1 MCGPPAWQLVSSA
14 GADGVSGGALP
25 WRPQPARRRA
35 ERLPVSRANSD
46 GRPGRGPRRAR
57 AAGGGGERQMD
68 RATCGQQRQQ
78 REGGDEQQR
87 GRERRV
93 DSTAWTPVPP
103 VGLRR
108 RAAALGQPAAQRLHG
123 CGQHRGTR
131 PEAHPPPPREQ
142 IRRPPGRRAL
152 VARRARGGS
161 GRPSGRG
168 QSPRSAPQPTART
181 GCRGRLAPSRPQRPP
196 GLREE
201 LPALGAALPG
211 PQEGWRIL
219 GLSGEHRR
227 VILELHPREFGLH
240 WSAAART
247 AGPRPRGRAPRQL
260 LGRGSVAWPAAG
272 RRL

>member
-68 RATCGQQRQQ
+68 RQT
-78 REGGDEQQR
+78 
-87 GRERRV
+87 RRI
-93 DSTAWTPVPP
+93 
-103 VGLRR
+103 GLHR
-108 RAAALGQPAAQRLHG
+108 HG
-123 CGQHRGTR
+123 
-131 PEAHPPPPREQ
+131 Q

>member
-68 RATCGQQRQQ
+68 RQTRRIGLHRLWSLLAQPRPKASAAERDVWAAAATAGR
-78 REGGDEQQR
+78 R
-87 GRERRV
+87 GRAAER
-93 DSTAWTPVPP
+93 
-103 VGLRR
+103 
-108 RAAALGQPAAQRLHG
+108 QR
-123 CGQHRGTR
+123 
-131 PEAHPPPPREQ
+131 Q

-247 AGPRPRGRAPRQL
+247 AGPRPRGRAAWAA
-260 LGRGSVAWPAAG
+260 RGG
-272 RRL
+272 GG